1 MAWILQSIQR
11 DEKQP
16 QSFVEHLCIDYLH
29 WERSHFGGLETKR
42 RIPERKKWF
51 QEEGGDLDISKVGF
65 LTGEKNLK
73 VGKDLKVR
81 EVHGDKCWG
90 CPGTLMCNSRDTLV

>member
-11 DEKQP
+11 DERQP
-16 QSFVEHLCIDYLH
+16 QSLVEHLCIDYLH

-51 QEEGGDLDISKVGF
+51 QEEGRGVPDWRKELES
-65 LTGEKNLK
+65 GEKPKGQRSAWRQMLAM
-73 VGKDLKVR
+73 
-81 EVHGDKCWG
+81 
-90 CPGTLMCNSRDTLV
+90 PRDFDV